1 MAYLIYM
8 TKVYSKCLIIQI
20 TGIAEKEALD
30 NSYWQY
36 KSEICPTN
44 HYSNLPSFSYEQKL
58 PRR

>member
-30 NSYWQY
+30 NSY
-36 KSEICPTN
+36 
-44 HYSNLPSFSYEQKL
+44 
-58 PRR
+58 